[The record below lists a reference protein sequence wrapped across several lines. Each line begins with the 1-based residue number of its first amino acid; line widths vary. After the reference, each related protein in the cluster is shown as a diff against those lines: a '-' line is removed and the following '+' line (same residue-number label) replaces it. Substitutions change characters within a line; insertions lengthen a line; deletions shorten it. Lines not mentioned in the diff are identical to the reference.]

1 VSPSATATLG
11 PAATPHL
18 APRRPPL
25 QVLEGR
31 ERRRQGR
38 RRRTAQAIS
47 LVLVVGSLL
56 VVVLGNAMLAQTQ
69 VRLSDM
75 QAALSAEQTVHRQD
89 VLALAQLETPSR
101 IAAQA
106 QQQLNM
112 VTPSQVVQVPSV
124 SLTTPL
130 PPPKV
135 AAAPTTTPSTTPPPT
150 TTPATT
156 TPATTPPPTTTPATT
171 PPATTTPATA
181 PATQGT
187 SPPGSAA
194 PAHATTG
201 AGQSASVPGQ

>member
-1 VSPSATATLG
+1 MSPSATATLG

-156 TPATTPPPTTTPATT
+156 TPATTPP
-171 PPATTTPATA
+171 ATTTPATA